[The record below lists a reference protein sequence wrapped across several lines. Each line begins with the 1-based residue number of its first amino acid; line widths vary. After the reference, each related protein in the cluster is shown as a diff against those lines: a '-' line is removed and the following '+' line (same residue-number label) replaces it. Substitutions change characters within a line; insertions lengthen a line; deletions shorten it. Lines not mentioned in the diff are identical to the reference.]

1 MKVTNQQ
8 MLDWIKETV
17 SQRRLILSSE
27 RREGTMAAAVLNYLP
42 VEFLLKC

>member
-8 MLDWIKETV
+8 MLDWIKETL

-27 RREGTMAAAVLNYLP
+27 RKEGPMVAAVLNYLP

>member
-8 MLDWIKETV
+8 MLDWIKETL

-27 RREGTMAAAVLNYLP
+27 RREGTRRQQCLIIYL
-42 VEFLLKC
+42 

>member
-8 MLDWIKETV
+8 MLDWIKETL

-27 RREGTMAAAVLNYLP
+27 RRKGTMATAMLNYLP